1 MHPDERLSKGTIIE
15 ILRKKK
21 VIGMGSS
28 WNNKHGDPVDDPRYF
43 NDSITI
49 GDIIMIRDG
58 RNPVALV
65 RVVGQA
71 YIDNNTDPKFDWF
84 DLRREIEL
92 LGIFESE
99 DQTLLENILTK
110 YNNNHIQAPGTL
122 TFCNSDNAT
131 NHFIVKWHRAIQY
144 RNLMKNIKLS
154 TQRKDQIKALWENF
168 KAGITPEQR
177 AIYQVGIK
185 QALSDWGLY
194 KQKVATG
201 TLTLEEYTNVL
212 RSPSATLPGG
222 YLCNFL
228 ERATSSVLG
237 SSKPGNAEN
246 FEVKLNADG
255 SYYIRKHSPHASKI
269 EAEQFFNDNVKET
282 LKQIVL
288 EKDPVKKAELVD
300 SSPYSAKQILMKMA
314 VLDNLSDFL
323 FIYSG
328 NVIEKLY
335 EEFIDGATEKTFSRS
350 HELCKVLISILGIAP
365 TDTLELVML
374 SRFIWKYTKAQAI
387 ADSSSPNV
395 ILYGPPGTG
404 KTYSVLNDI
413 EFVCLGDTT
422 RYELLQFHPSFTYE
436 DFIEGVKPKGVT
448 KDGAI
453 RFELVN
459 GVFKNFCIRAKSDP
473 DKEYYFIVD
482 EINRANLSAVFGET
496 LSLMEKSYR
505 HETGSNKNLIRTQ
518 YSSLVDSLIA
528 EDRNSFSYL
537 AYEIDNGISKFGIPK
552 NVYFIGMMNDVDKS
566 IDTFDLA
573 LRRRFKWLRKDCD
586 YNVLEEETLLN
597 GKDGFE
603 NITDYV
609 QSCMRLNNYIS
620 SDLGLGRSFEFG
632 HAFFMKMSDIARKKN
647 ISPSN
652 KDVLFNLYLRPT
664 LREYLRSVYPEND
677 IDGKLKDALNL
688 FRA

>member
-1 MHPDERLSKGTIIE
+1 MHPDERLSEQTIIE

-21 VIGMGSS
+21 IIGMGSS
-28 WNNKHGDPVDDPRYF
+28 WNNKHGNPVDDPRHF
-43 NDSITI
+43 KDSVAI
-49 GDIIMIRDG
+49 GDIVMVRDG
-58 RNPVALV
+58 TNPVALV
-65 RVVGQA
+65 RVVGKS
-71 YIDNNTDPKFDWF
+71 YIDNNINPKFDWF
-84 DLRREIEL
+84 DLRREIEI
-92 LGIFESE
+92 LGLFESE
-99 DQTLLENILTK
+99 DKILLDNILNK
-110 YNNNHIQAPGTL
+110 YNSNHIQAPGTL
-122 TFCNSDNAT
+122 TFCNNDNAT

-144 RNLMKNIKLS
+144 RNLMNNIKLS
-154 TQRKDQIKALWENF
+154 TTRKDQIKALWDNF

-177 AIYQVGIK
+177 TLYQDGINK
-185 QALSDWGLY
+185 TLGDWELY
-194 KQKVATG
+194 KQKVTNG
-201 TLTLEEYTNVL
+201 TLSLDEYTNVL
-212 RSPSATLPGG
+212 KNTSATLPGG

-228 ERATSSVLG
+228 ERTTSSVLG

-246 FEVKLNADG
+246 FGVKLNADG
-255 SYYIRKHSPHASKI
+255 TYYVKKQSANASKI
-269 EAEQFFNDNVKET
+269 DAEQFFNKNIKEI
-282 LKQIVL
+282 LNKIVL
-288 EKDPVKKAELVD
+288 EKDPIKKAELVD
-300 SSPYSAKQILMKMA
+300 SSSYSAKQILMKMA

-328 NVIEKLY
+328 DVIGKLY
-335 EEFIDGATEKTFSRS
+335 EDFIDGTTETTFSRS
-350 HELCKVLISILGIAP
+350 HELCKVLLSILDIDP
-365 TDTLELVML
+365 TDTLELVLL

-387 ADSSSPNV
+387 ADSNSPNV

-448 KDGAI
+448 KDGTI

-459 GVFKNFCIRAKSDP
+459 GIFKNFCIKAKLNP

-496 LSLMEKSYR
+496 LSLMEKGYR

-528 EDRNSFSYL
+528 EDINNFGHL
-537 AYEIDNGISKFGIPK
+537 AYEIDNGISKFGIPS
-552 NVYFIGMMNDVDKS
+552 NLYFIGMMNDVDKS

-586 YNVLEEETLLN
+586 YDVLDEETLFN
-597 GKDGFE
+597 GKDNFE
-603 NITDYV
+603 NIADYIL
-609 QSCMRLNNYIS
+609 SCRNLNNYIS

-632 HAFFMKMSDIARKKN
+632 HAFFMKIGDIAKKKN
-647 ISPSN
+647 ITPGN

-664 LREYLRSVYPEND
+664 LREYLRSVYPENE
-677 IDGKLKDALNL
+677 IDEKLQYALNL